1 MKLEVGM
8 YAYSKSCR
16 DFGIGKI
23 VNIRENEQDLKGD
36 LIDVQYKYTKL
47 AIIDSD
53 LVASFNIVD
62 LIEEGD
68 YVNGHRVEY
77 IDDCKGAMRKFYW
90 FDEYETHQ
98 CGHCFEKIKL
108 IVTKEQFEQMSYKV
122 GEKDNNKK

>member
-16 DFGIGKI
+16 EFGIGKI

-98 CGHCFEKIKL
+98 CGHSFEKIKL

-122 GEKDNNKK
+122 GEKDNNNK